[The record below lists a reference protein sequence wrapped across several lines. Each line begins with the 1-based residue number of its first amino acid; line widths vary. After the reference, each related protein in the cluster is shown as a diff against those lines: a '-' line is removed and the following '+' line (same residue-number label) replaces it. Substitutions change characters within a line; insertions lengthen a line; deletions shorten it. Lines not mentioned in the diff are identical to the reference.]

1 MRSTKTQDE
10 WNGAGTFSF
19 LVTLKKH
26 KRCEECRRKIV
37 RIELAH
43 SAAPEAIASDVKIL
57 VFGVAGL

>member
-1 MRSTKTQDE
+1 MRFKKHKE

-26 KRCEECRRKIV
+26 ERCEKSRGRIA

-43 SAAPEAIASDVKIL
+43 RL
-57 VFGVAGL
+57 